1 MRFTLNNNQIYVKKI
16 SIFNKKK
23 GIDKINNDILMIKDK
38 MIYIPTVDSK
48 IMCIEKWHLKKKTK
62 KKLKLRILWK

>member
-1 MRFTLNNNQIYVKKI
+1 
-16 SIFNKKK
+16 
-23 GIDKINNDILMIKDK
+23 MIKDK

-62 KKLKLRILWK
+62 KNLKLRTL